1 MNEKKTQPTG
11 KFQVECDDNAE
22 ELINKILKLQEREER
37 ASSRKFARTITILI
51 GLAVTGLIGYSV
63 YKNGASTEA
72 VLSTLLAFFSIFMS
86 VLFYFKSDEASKSFY
101 DSSYNFM
108 KDASVMLGRI
118 EERFGAQ
125 LSNLNEKITQFNQ
138 ESREASEQ
146 IHEEE
151 TEKYDI
157 INDLIKKAGLEED
170 ERKHYTE
177 ALKEKDEIIR
187 SLERKQIN
195 AMQSAALLKS
205 NKFAPISPAENLTYI
220 NILSDTFK
228 RKKEVLDIIDK
239 TLEKRKLPADIPN
252 NIKAL
257 LNAHKCINENGDI
270 RIGNLMNL
278 RTKIKDNEI
287 LF

>member
-37 ASSRKFARTITILI
+37 ASSRKFARTRTILI
-51 GLAVTGLIGYSV
+51 GVAVAGLIGYSV

-157 INDLIKKAGLEED
+157 INDLIKKAGLRED
-170 ERKHYTE
+170 ERKYYTE

-195 AMQSAALLKS
+195 AMQSAELLKA
-205 NKFAPISPAENLTYI
+205 NKFTSISPTENLTYI
-220 NILSDTFK
+220 NILSNTFK

-278 RTKIKDNEI
+278 RTKIKDNKI

>member
-51 GLAVTGLIGYSV
+51 GLAVAGLIGYSV

-157 INDLIKKAGLEED
+157 INDLIKKAGLRED

-195 AMQSAALLKS
+195 AMQSAELLKA
-205 NKFAPISPAENLTYI
+205 NKFTSISPTENLTYI
-220 NILSDTFK
+220 NILSNTFK

-278 RTKIKDNEI
+278 RTKIKDNKI

>member
-51 GLAVTGLIGYSV
+51 GLAVAGLIGYSV

-108 KDASVMLGRI
+108 KDASIMLGRI

-125 LSNLNEKITQFNQ
+125 LSNLNEKITQLNQ
-138 ESREASEQ
+138 ESRETSEQ
-146 IHEEE
+146 IYKQEEKRDGMIDELMQKAKLGKEEE
-151 TEKYDI
+151 STY
-157 INDLIKKAGLEED
+157 
-170 ERKHYTE
+170 RKN
-177 ALKEKDEIIR
+177 LKEQDKIIR
-187 SLERKQIN
+187 SLQRQQITT
-195 AMQSAALLKS
+195 MQNIARLKNGS
-205 NKFAPISPAENLTYI
+205 SVSTLSDSNLTYLDI
-220 NILSDTFK
+220 TK
-228 RKKEVLDIIDK
+228 RKSEVLNSIDK
-239 TLEKRKLPADIPN
+239 ILETGKMPE
-252 NIKAL
+252 NISNYVKSL
-257 LNAHKCINENGDI
+257 LKTYECIDENGDI
-270 RIGNLMNL
+270 HVGNLMHL
-278 RTKIKDNEI
+278 RMNFMNNRII
-287 LF
+287 F

>member
-1 MNEKKTQPTG
+1 
-11 KFQVECDDNAE
+11 
-22 ELINKILKLQEREER
+22 
-37 ASSRKFARTITILI
+37 
-51 GLAVTGLIGYSV
+51 
-63 YKNGASTEA
+63 
-72 VLSTLLAFFSIFMS
+72 
-86 VLFYFKSDEASKSFY
+86 
-101 DSSYNFM
+101 M

-187 SLERKQIN
+187 SLERKQLN
-195 AMQSAALLKS
+195 AMQSAELLKA
-205 NKFAPISPAENLTYI
+205 NKFTSISPAENSTYI
-220 NILSDTFK
+220 NIFSDTFK

-239 TLEKRKLPADIPN
+239 ALEKRKLPADIPN

-257 LNAHKCINENGDI
+257 LNAHKCINEIGDI

-278 RTKIKDNEI
+278 RTKIKDNKI

>member
-1 MNEKKTQPTG
+1 MNEKKTQPTR

-22 ELINKILKLQEREER
+22 ELINKILKLREREER

-51 GLAVTGLIGYSV
+51 GLAVAGLIGYSV

-157 INDLIKKAGLEED
+157 INDLIKKAGLRED

-195 AMQSAALLKS
+195 AMQSAELLKA
-205 NKFAPISPAENLTYI
+205 NKFTSISPTENLTYI
-220 NILSDTFK
+220 NILSNTFK

-278 RTKIKDNEI
+278 RTKIKDNKI

>member
-51 GLAVTGLIGYSV
+51 GLAVAGLIGYSV

-108 KDASVMLGRI
+108 KDASIMLGRI

-125 LSNLNEKITQFNQ
+125 LSNLNEKITQLNQ
-138 ESREASEQ
+138 ESRETSEQ
-146 IHEEE
+146 IYKQEEKRDGIIDELMQKAKLGKEEE
-151 TEKYDI
+151 STY
-157 INDLIKKAGLEED
+157 
-170 ERKHYTE
+170 RKN
-177 ALKEKDEIIR
+177 LKEQDKIIR
-187 SLERKQIN
+187 SLQRQQITT
-195 AMQSAALLKS
+195 MQNIARLKNGS
-205 NKFAPISPAENLTYI
+205 SVSTLSDSNLTYLDI
-220 NILSDTFK
+220 TK
-228 RKKEVLDIIDK
+228 RKSEVLDSIDEILETGKMPENISNYVKSLLK
-239 TLEKRKLPADIPN
+239 TYECVD
-252 NIKAL
+252 
-257 LNAHKCINENGDI
+257 ENGDI
-270 RIGNLMNL
+270 HVGNLMHL
-278 RTKIKDNEI
+278 RMNFMNNRII
-287 LF
+287 L

>member
-51 GLAVTGLIGYSV
+51 GLAVAGLIGYSV

-157 INDLIKKAGLEED
+157 INDLIKKAGLRED
-170 ERKHYTE
+170 ERKYYTE

-195 AMQSAALLKS
+195 AMQSAELLKA
-205 NKFAPISPAENLTYI
+205 NKFTSISPTENLTYI
-220 NILSDTFK
+220 NILSNTFK

-278 RTKIKDNEI
+278 RTKIKDNKI

>member
-1 MNEKKTQPTG
+1 MNEKKTQPTR

-51 GLAVTGLIGYSV
+51 GLAVAGLIGYSV

-157 INDLIKKAGLEED
+157 INDLIKKAGLRED

-195 AMQSAALLKS
+195 AMQSAELLKA
-205 NKFAPISPAENLTYI
+205 NKFTSISPIENLTYI
-220 NILSDTFK
+220 NILSNTFK

-278 RTKIKDNEI
+278 RTKIKDNKI

>member
-51 GLAVTGLIGYSV
+51 GLAVAGLIGYSV

-101 DSSYNFM
+101 DLSYNFM

-257 LNAHKCINENGDI
+257 LNAHRCINEIGDI

-278 RTKIKDNEI
+278 RTKIKDNKI

>member
-1 MNEKKTQPTG
+1 MNEKKTQPTR

-51 GLAVTGLIGYSV
+51 GLAVAGLIGYSV

-72 VLSTLLAFFSIFMS
+72 ALSTLLAFFSIFMS

-138 ESREASEQ
+138 EGREASEQ

-157 INDLIKKAGLEED
+157 INDLIKKAGLRED

-195 AMQSAALLKS
+195 AMQSAELLKA
-205 NKFAPISPAENLTYI
+205 NKFTSISPIENLTYI
-220 NILSDTFK
+220 NILSNTFK

-278 RTKIKDNEI
+278 RTKIKDNKI

>member
-51 GLAVTGLIGYSV
+51 GLAVAGLIGYSV

-187 SLERKQIN
+187 SLERKQLN
-195 AMQSAALLKS
+195 AMQSAALLNA
-205 NKFAPISPAENLTYI
+205 NKFTSISPVENLTYI
-220 NILSDTFK
+220 NILSNTFK

-278 RTKIKDNEI
+278 RTKIKDNKI

>member
-51 GLAVTGLIGYSV
+51 GLAVAGLIGYSV

-125 LSNLNEKITQFNQ
+125 LSNLNEKKTQFNQ

-157 INDLIKKAGLEED
+157 INDLIKKAGLRED

-195 AMQSAALLKS
+195 AMQSAELLKA
-205 NKFAPISPAENLTYI
+205 NKFTSISPTENLTYI
-220 NILSDTFK
+220 NILSNTFK

-278 RTKIKDNEI
+278 RTKIKDNKI

>member
-51 GLAVTGLIGYSV
+51 GLAVAGLIGYSV

-257 LNAHKCINENGDI
+257 LNAHRCINEIGDI

-278 RTKIKDNEI
+278 RTKIKDNKI